1 MSALVLEDAVGYH
14 TYSVYAHGLDAL
26 SRMYHWLDRAPRGRN
41 EAGIWWRHHDEYEPQ
56 ISHTLSDD
64 VH

>member
-26 SRMYHWLDRAPRGRN
+26 SRMYHWLDRAPKGRN
-41 EAGIWWRHHDEYEPQ
+41 GTGPCFRRREEYGKG
-56 ISHTLSDD
+56 
-64 VH
+64 